1 MKYTIDKQEHFA
13 IFTPE
18 EKTVNSLIAP
28 ELKSELFILFQ
39 EGVKNLIFDMSKV
52 EFIDSSGL
60 SALLSG
66 NRLWADG
73 GFVITELKAD
83 FVKNLIKISRID
95 SVIMIVPT
103 LAEAMEQAKMSSI
116 EQEMDDD

>member
-13 IFTPE
+13 IFTPD

-60 SALLSG
+60 SSLLSG

-73 GFVITELKAD
+73 GFVITEVKAD

-95 SVIMIVPT
+95 SVIKIIPT
-103 LAEAMEQAKMSSI
+103 LAEAVEQAKMSSI
-116 EQEMDDD
+116 EREMDDD